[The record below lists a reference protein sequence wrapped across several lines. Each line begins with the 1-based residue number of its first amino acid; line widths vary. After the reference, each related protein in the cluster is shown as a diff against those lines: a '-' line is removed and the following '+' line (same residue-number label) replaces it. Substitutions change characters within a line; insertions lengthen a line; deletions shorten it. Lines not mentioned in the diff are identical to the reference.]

1 VILHAAGARAWQH
14 AAVPSPPESPPESP
28 PWSSPGSSPGGLPER
43 RRPVGRVVCIGGAV
57 LDLKLHLLA
66 PAVPGTSNPA
76 RSASASGGVAR
87 NVAEN
92 LLRLGLPVALV
103 SRVGADD
110 AGAALLAHLKGLG
123 CDVTAVT
130 AVAGACTAQYV
141 AVLDPDGGLVIG
153 VADMA
158 VLDGIAP
165 ADVDAAWPAN
175 PDSAAGSGWV
185 VADCNLAPRTLARV
199 LERARGSGVPVAVDA
214 VSIPKV
220 ARLPADLTG
229 VGVLFCNH
237 DEARALLTAHAH
249 DDTGDD
255 AQLALRLHAT
265 GAGAVV
271 LTRGADGVVLADA
284 HGVRQVP
291 AVPATVVDV
300 TGAGDALVAG
310 TVAGLAA
317 GRCLPDAVAL
327 GTLVAARTVASERSV
342 VPDLPELL
350 ELLGLPRQPTTAS
363 GPEPRRGEAR

>member
-1 VILHAAGARAWQH
+1 
-14 AAVPSPPESPPESP
+14 
-28 PWSSPGSSPGGLPER
+28 
-43 RRPVGRVVCIGGAV
+43 
-57 LDLKLHLLA
+57 
-66 PAVPGTSNPA
+66 
-76 RSASASGGVAR
+76 
-87 NVAEN
+87 
-92 LLRLGLPVALV
+92 
-103 SRVGADD
+103 
-110 AGAALLAHLKGLG
+110 LAHLTGLG

-130 AVAGACTAQYV
+130 VVAGACTAQYV

-175 PDSAAGSGWV
+175 PGSATSEPAAGSGWV
-185 VADCNLAPRTLARV
+185 VADCNLAPHTLARV

-214 VSIPKV
+214 VSTPKV
-220 ARLPADLTG
+220 VRLPADLTG

-237 DEARALLTAHAH
+237 DEARALLAAHAH

-284 HGVRQVP
+284 HGVREVP

-317 GRCLPDAVAL
+317 GRCLLDAVAL

-350 ELLGLPRQPTTAS
+350 ELPPQLAAPPRP
-363 GPEPRRGEAR
+363 GPHPAEERPR

>member
-1 VILHAAGARAWQH
+1 M
-14 AAVPSPPESPPESP
+14 
-28 PWSSPGSSPGGLPER
+28 
-43 RRPVGRVVCIGGAV
+43 VCIGGAV
-57 LDLKLHLLA
+57 LDRKLHLLA
-66 PAVPGTSNPA
+66 PAVPATSNPA

-110 AGAALLAHLKGLG
+110 AGAALLAHLTGLG
-123 CDVTAVT
+123 GDVTAVT
-130 AVAGACTAQYV
+130 VVAGASTAQYV
-141 AVLDPDGGLVIG
+141 AVLDPGGGLVIG

-165 ADVDAAWPAN
+165 ADVDAAWPAGSN
-175 PDSAAGSGWV
+175 PAGSDPAGSDLGAGSAWV

-199 LERARGSGVPVAVDA
+199 LERACASGVPVAVDA
-214 VSIPKV
+214 VSTPKV
-220 ARLPADLTG
+220 VRLPADLTG

-237 DEARALLTAHAH
+237 DEARALLGAHGH

-255 AQLALRLHAT
+255 AQLALRLRAT

-271 LTRGADGVVLADA
+271 LTRGADGVVLAGP

-310 TVAGLAA
+310 TVAALAA

-342 VPDLPELL
+342 VPEPAPQLAPLL
-350 ELLGLPRQPTTAS
+350 RQGPHSAEEKPR
-363 GPEPRRGEAR
+363 